1 MAKPYIGIKNI
12 WYGPVIAEVP
22 TIEKLKTLIGP
33 SGTYTRVKN
42 SHDGTWGY
50 EQDDPETTDY
60 KNELTGLTYF
70 TDKTSDGNHII
81 NFTMGVYDYAQKAD
95 LQGGLE
101 LKKPSGS
108 AVTGKTNFNGWQSA
122 SANDLVNKGVIAQ
135 TKTGHLIVFTNALI
149 IAKVDTQEK
158 NLGLGVKATAQENAT
173 SGVAAEYWVDADSAK
188 DILSDIT
195 PLNAPDESEQKSVK

>member
-12 WYGPVIAEVP
+12 WYGPVLGEKP
-22 TIEKLKTLIGP
+22 TKEKLKGLIGKG
-33 SGTYTRVKN
+33 GTFNRVKN

-70 TDKTSDGNHII
+70 TDKTSDGNHTI

-101 LKKPSGS
+101 VKSVG
-108 AVTGKTNFNGWQSA
+108 ATTGESDFDGWKSA
-122 SANDLVNKGVIAQ
+122 SANDLVNKCVIAQ
-135 TKTGHLIVFTNALI
+135 TKTGHLIMFTNALI

-158 NLGLGVKATAQENAT
+158 NLGLGVKAIAQENET
-173 SGVAAEYWVDADSAK
+173 SGVAAEYWVDVSSVQ
-188 DILSDIT
+188 DILSGID
-195 PLNAPDESEQKSVK
+195 PLNAPEESEQKSVK

>member
-12 WYGPVIAEVP
+12 WYGPVLEEIP
-22 TIEKLKTLIGP
+22 TKEKLKKLIGK
-33 SGTYTRVKN
+33 SGTFNRVKN

-60 KNELTGLTYF
+60 INELTGLTYF
-70 TDKTSDGNHII
+70 TDKTSDGNHTI

-101 LKKPSGS
+101 VKEAG
-108 AVTGKTNFNGWQSA
+108 ATTGESDFDGWKSA
-122 SANDLVNKGVIAQ
+122 SANDLVNKCVIAQ
-135 TKTGHLIVFTNALI
+135 TKTGHLIIFTNALI

-158 NLGLGVKATAQENAT
+158 NLGLGVKATAQENEA
-173 SGVAAEYWVDADSAK
+173 SGVAAEYWVDAKSAGT
-188 DILSDIT
+188 ILSGID
-195 PLNAPDESEQKSVK
+195 PLNAPEESEQKSVK

>member
-22 TIEKLKTLIGP
+22 TKAKLTAMIGP
-33 SGTYTRVKN
+33 SGSFTRVKN
-42 SHDGTWGY
+42 SHDGTWSY

-70 TDKTSDGNHII
+70 TDKTSDGNHTI

-101 LKKPSGS
+101 VKSSES
-108 AVTGKTNFNGWQSA
+108 ATKTTDFDGWQSA
-122 SANDLVNKGVIAQ
+122 SANDLVNKCVIAQ

-158 NLGLGVKATAQENAT
+158 NLGLGVKATAQENGAT
-173 SGVAAEYWVDADSAK
+173 GVAAEYWVDADSAK
-188 DILSDIT
+188 DILSGIT
-195 PLNAPDESEQKSVK
+195 PLNAPDETEQKSVK

>member
-108 AVTGKTNFNGWQSA
+108 AETGKTNFDGWQSA

-173 SGVAAEYWVDADSAK
+173 SGVAAEYWVDATSAAT
-188 DILSDIT
+188 ILTGIT
-195 PLNAPDESEQKSVK
+195 PLNAPDETEQKSVK

>member
-22 TIEKLKTLIGP
+22 TKAKLTAMIGP
-33 SGTYTRVKN
+33 SGSFTRVKN

-101 LKKPSGS
+101 VKSGES
-108 AVTGKTNFNGWQSA
+108 TTKTMDFDGWRSA
-122 SANDLVNKGVIAQ
+122 SANDLVNKSVIAQ

-158 NLGLGVKATAQENAT
+158 NLGLGVKATAQENGT

-188 DILSDIT
+188 DILSGIT
-195 PLNAPDESEQKSVK
+195 PLNAPDETEQKSVK

>member
-12 WYGPVIAEVP
+12 WYGPVLEEIP
-22 TIEKLKTLIGP
+22 TKEKLKKLIGKL
-33 SGTYTRVKN
+33 GTFNRVKN

-60 KNELTGLTYF
+60 INELTGLTYF
-70 TDKTSDGNHII
+70 TDKTSDGNHTI

-101 LKKPSGS
+101 VKEAG
-108 AVTGKTNFNGWQSA
+108 ATTGESDFDGWKSA
-122 SANDLVNKGVIAQ
+122 SANDLVNKCVIAQ
-135 TKTGHLIVFTNALI
+135 TKTGHLIIFTNALI

-158 NLGLGVKATAQENAT
+158 NLGLGVKATAQENEA
-173 SGVAAEYWVDADSAK
+173 SGVAAEYWVDAKSAGT
-188 DILSDIT
+188 ILSGID
-195 PLNAPDESEQKSVK
+195 PLNAPEESEQKSVK

>member
-12 WYGPVIAEVP
+12 WYGPVITEVP
-22 TIEKLKTLIGP
+22 TKANLTALIGP
-33 SGTYTRVKN
+33 SGTFTRVKN

-70 TDKTSDGNHII
+70 TDKTSDGNHTI

-101 LKKPSGS
+101 VKSS
-108 AVTGKTNFNGWQSA
+108 ESTTKTMDFDGWRSA

-158 NLGLGVKATAQENAT
+158 NLGLGVKATAQENEA
-173 SGVAAEYWVDADSAK
+173 SGVAAEYWVDATSAAT
-188 DILSDIT
+188 ILTGIT
-195 PLNAPDESEQKSVK
+195 PLNAPDETEQKSVK

>member
-22 TIEKLKTLIGP
+22 TKAKLTAMIGP
-33 SGTYTRVKN
+33 SGSFTRVKN

-70 TDKTSDGNHII
+70 TDKTSDGNHTI

-101 LKKPSGS
+101 VKSSESTTKKMD
-108 AVTGKTNFNGWQSA
+108 FEGWRSA
-122 SANDLVNKGVIAQ
+122 SANDLVNKCVIAQ

-158 NLGLGVKATAQENAT
+158 NLGLGVKATAQENGT

-188 DILSDIT
+188 DILSGIT
-195 PLNAPDESEQKSVK
+195 PLNAPDETEQKSVK

>member
-12 WYGPVIAEVP
+12 WYGPVLGEKP
-22 TIEKLKTLIGP
+22 TKEKLKGLIGKG
-33 SGTYTRVKN
+33 GTFNRVKN

-70 TDKTSDGNHII
+70 TDKTSDGNHTI

-101 LKKPSGS
+101 VKEAGAK
-108 AVTGKTNFNGWQSA
+108 TGETDFDGWQSA
-122 SANDLVNKGVIAQ
+122 SANDLVNKCVIAQ
-135 TKTGHLIVFTNALI
+135 TKTGHLIIFTNALI

-158 NLGLGVKATAQENAT
+158 NLGLGVKATAQENEA
-173 SGVAAEYWVDADSAK
+173 SGVAAEYWVDAKSAGT
-188 DILSDIT
+188 ILSDID
-195 PLNAPDESEQKSVK
+195 PLNAPEESEQKSVK

>member
-12 WYGPVIAEVP
+12 WYGPVLEEIP
-22 TIEKLKTLIGP
+22 TKEKLKKLIGK
-33 SGTYTRVKN
+33 SGTFNRVKN

-60 KNELTGLTYF
+60 INELTGLTYF
-70 TDKTSDGNHII
+70 TDKTSDGNHTI

-101 LKKPSGS
+101 VKE
-108 AVTGKTNFNGWQSA
+108 ADATTGESDFDGWKSA
-122 SANDLVNKGVIAQ
+122 SANDLVNKCVIAQ
-135 TKTGHLIVFTNALI
+135 TKTGHLIIFTNALI

-158 NLGLGVKATAQENAT
+158 NLGLGVKATAQENEA
-173 SGVAAEYWVDADSAK
+173 SGVAAEYWVDAKSAGT
-188 DILSDIT
+188 ILSGID
-195 PLNAPDESEQKSVK
+195 PLNAPEESEQKSVK

>member
-12 WYGPVIAEVP
+12 WYGPVLEEIP
-22 TIEKLKTLIGP
+22 TKEKLKKLIGK
-33 SGTYTRVKN
+33 SGTFNRVKN

-60 KNELTGLTYF
+60 INELTGLTYF
-70 TDKTSDGNHII
+70 TDKTSDGNHTI

-101 LKKPSGS
+101 VKEAG
-108 AVTGKTNFNGWQSA
+108 ATTGESDFDGWKSA
-122 SANDLVNKGVIAQ
+122 SANDLVNKCVIAQ
-135 TKTGHLIVFTNALI
+135 TKTGHLIIFTNALI

-158 NLGLGVKATAQENAT
+158 NLGLGVKATAQENEA
-173 SGVAAEYWVDADSAK
+173 SGVAAEYWVDAKSAGT
-188 DILSDIT
+188 ILSDID
-195 PLNAPDESEQKSVK
+195 PLNAPEESEQKSVK

>member
-12 WYGPVIAEVP
+12 WYGPVLEEIP
-22 TIEKLKTLIGP
+22 TKEKLKKLIGK
-33 SGTYTRVKN
+33 SGTFNRVKN

-60 KNELTGLTYF
+60 INELTGLTYF
-70 TDKTSDGNHII
+70 TDKTSDGKHTI

-101 LKKPSGS
+101 VKE
-108 AVTGKTNFNGWQSA
+108 ADATTGESDFDGWKSA
-122 SANDLVNKGVIAQ
+122 SANDLVNKCVIAQ
-135 TKTGHLIVFTNALI
+135 TKTGHLIIFTNALI

-158 NLGLGVKATAQENAT
+158 NLGLGVKATAQENEA
-173 SGVAAEYWVDADSAK
+173 SGVAAEYWVDAKSAGT
-188 DILSDIT
+188 ILSGID
-195 PLNAPDESEQKSVK
+195 PLNAPEESEQKSVK